1 MIVRVRN
8 LKVWFSQ
15 RGGLI
20 KEMVTRGSR
29 WVRAVDGIDLD
40 VRRGEVFCLVGE
52 SGCGKTTTG
61 KAILRLVDVTE
72 GDIFLEM
79 PASEYA
85 TYEEATAREA
95 DDNAARAT
103 ARDLRQ
109 KYSLTWKEHRP
120 WVVKEYLLA
129 ALMVAMAAIVG
140 VLGLSAFVA
149 SSAVFLGRFL
159 GVSISPFA
167 SIGLVYG
174 FSFVL
179 AGAIGILGSLPP
191 SRPSRRTSLALAIVS
206 FVAWFLAPIPS
217 FAFAGRTLSPGDAI
231 GAAWGGSFFFFI
243 LAGIC
248 VPVIA
253 GAVAQGVATYRL
265 KSAEFAGLDI
275 RGLRKRLQL
284 IFQDP
289 YESLNP
295 KQSVYEIVAEPL
307 RVNRLTTSPEETAAI
322 VAGALTDTGLRPPEE
337 FMFRFPHELSGGQ
350 RQRVSIAAGLALQPD
365 FIVADEPVSMLDV
378 SIRTEILQLMMD
390 LRKSRG
396 LTYLF
401 ITHDLSLAWILADR
415 IAVMYLGKIV
425 EQGTAEQVVAHPKHP
440 YTQALISVVPSPDPR
455 HKATRQI
462 LKGERPDPVDIPTGC
477 RFHPRCPLAFE
488 RCGWN
493 AGELEEALEAWL
505 PKALPDRVGSMSVPE
520 PTTLRIAARGG
531 TADTL
536 AASLRSLVAE
546 KRSEMPV
553 LRGIAEVTAAGGDV
567 VVTMHPWTEPQL
579 EEIAPDNSVAC
590 FLVTAAPAEAAQ
602 VPAT

>member
-15 RGGLI
+15 RGGLLR
-20 KEMVTRGSR
+20 EMVSRGSK
-29 WVRAVDGIDLD
+29 WVRAVDGVDID

-79 PASEYA
+79 PEEEYA
-85 TYEEATAREA
+85 RYDEAVRRGSEDPEAESAARE
-95 DDNAARAT
+95 
-103 ARDLRQ
+103 LRR
-109 KYSLTWKEHRP
+109 KFSLTWKERRP
-120 WVVKEYLLA
+120 WTMNQYLLVAFMVTVAGLGCTAGLTALLSLA
-129 ALMVAMAAIVG
+129 A
-140 VLGLSAFVA
+140 
-149 SSAVFLGRFL
+149 
-159 GVSISPFA
+159 SPFA
-167 SIGLVYG
+167 DIGIVYA
-174 FSFVL
+174 FSFAL
-179 AGAIGILGSLPP
+179 AIAIGVVGTLPP
-191 SRPSRRTSLALAIVS
+191 SRPSKRTSLILGIVS
-206 FVAWFLAPIPS
+206 FFGWFLAPIPT
-217 FAFAGRTLSPGDAI
+217 FYFKGLSLSAADAI
-231 GAAWGGSFFFFI
+231 GNAWGSNFFFFI
-243 LAGIC
+243 LAGIS

-253 GAVAQGVATYRL
+253 AGVAQGIAVYRL
-265 KSAEFAGLDI
+265 RSTEYAGLDI

-307 RVNRLTTSPEETAAI
+307 RVNRLTKSPEETAAT
-322 VAGALTDTGLRPPEE
+322 VANALTDTGLRPPEE

-350 RQRVSIAAGLALQPD
+350 RQRVSIAAGLVLQPD

-425 EQGTAEQVVAHPKHP
+425 EQGTAEQVVVHPKHP

-455 HKATRQI
+455 HKASRLI
-462 LKGERPDPVDIPTGC
+462 LKGERPDPVDIPRGC
-477 RFHPRCPLAFE
+477 RFHPRCPVAFE
-488 RCGWN
+488 RCGWSPSEVLDALLDL
-493 AGELEEALEAWL
+493 AGDGPMATPLRAAQIDSPLSFRLPPNSGEVEAWIREQ
-505 PKALPDRVGSMSVPE
+505 KASQAE
-520 PTTLRIAARGG
+520 AH
-531 TADTL
+531 L
-536 AASLRSLVAE
+536 ALKA
-546 KRSEMPV
+546 
-553 LRGIAEVTAAGGDV
+553 LRGITGPPAARRV
-567 VVTMHPWTEPQL
+567 VLFGLEPVPL
-579 EEIAPDNSVAC
+579 VEIATENLVAC
-590 FLVTAAPAEAAQ
+590 LRVQPETPPAAEIAA
-602 VPAT
+602 A

>member
-15 RGGLI
+15 RGGFL
-20 KEMVTRGSR
+20 KDLMLRGTR

-72 GDIFLEM
+72 GDILLEM
-79 PASEYA
+79 PEAEYA
-85 TYEEATAREA
+85 RYEEARAQPKDAKAQAAARE
-95 DDNAARAT
+95 
-103 ARDLRQ
+103 LRR
-109 KYSLTWKEHRP
+109 KYSLTWRERRP
-120 WVVKEYLLA
+120 WTVREYLVVMFMIALA
-129 ALMVAMAAIVG
+129 GIASTVGLTAL
-140 VLGLSAFVA
+140 LGILTT
-149 SSAVFLGRFL
+149 
-159 GVSISPFA
+159 PFA
-167 SIGLVYG
+167 NVGQVYA
-174 FSFVL
+174 FSFAL
-179 AGAIGILGSLPP
+179 AIAIGVIGALPP
-191 SRPSRRTSLALAIVS
+191 GRPSKRTSLALGIVS
-206 FVAWFLAPIPS
+206 FVAWFLAPIPA
-217 FAFAGRTLSPGDAI
+217 FAFHGVSLDPSGAI
-231 GAAWGGSFFFFI
+231 GQAWGGNFFYFI

-253 GAVAQGVATYRL
+253 AAVAQGIALRRL
-265 KSAEFAGLDI
+265 RSAEYTGLDI

-322 VAGALTDTGLRPPEE
+322 VSTALTDTGLRPPEE

-350 RQRVSIAAGLALQPD
+350 RQRVSIAAGLVLQPD

-378 SIRTEILQLMMD
+378 SIRTEILQLMME
-390 LRKSRG
+390 LRKTRS

-425 EQGTAEQVVAHPKHP
+425 EQGTAEQVVGHPKHP

-455 HKATRQI
+455 HRARRMI

-477 RFHPRCPLAFE
+477 RFHPRCPMAFE
-488 RCGWN
+488 KCGWN
-493 AGELEEALEAWL
+493 AGELKEILE
-505 PKALPDRVGSMSVPE
+505 SVFPGRAGAMTAE
-520 PTTLRIAARGG
+520 SANLLRIEAQGG
-531 TADTL
+531 TPEDL
-536 AASLRSLVAE
+536 ARDLRALVAE
-546 KRSEMPV
+546 KRDEQ
-553 LRGIAEVTAAGGDV
+553 LAFRGVAEVTVKGGH
-567 VVTMHPWTEPQL
+567 VTIKMHPWSEPELVELSPGNQ
-579 EEIAPDNSVAC
+579 VAC
-590 FLVTAAPAEAAQ
+590 HLMTAPPREAAPIPAAS
-602 VPAT
+602 

>member
-1 MIVRVRN
+1 VIVRVRN

-15 RGGLI
+15 RGGLLR
-20 KEMVTRGSR
+20 EMVSRGSR

-40 VRRGEVFCLVGE
+40 IRRGEVFCLVGE

-72 GDIFLEM
+72 GDILLEM
-79 PASEYA
+79 PEKQYA
-85 TYEEATAREA
+85 RYERAKTQAA
-95 DDNAARAT
+95 DDPRASAVARG
-103 ARDLRQ
+103 LRQ
-109 KYSLTWKEHRP
+109 RYSLTWKEQRP
-120 WVVKEYLLA
+120 WTYREYGLV
-129 ALMVAMAAIVG
+129 ALMVAFA
-140 VLGLSAFVA
+140 AFVGGF
-149 SSAVFLGRFL
+149 AVHLML
-159 GVSISPFA
+159 GVSPEPFA
-167 SIGLVYG
+167 NIGLVYA
-174 FSFVL
+174 FSFAL
-179 AGAIGILGSLPP
+179 AIVIGVLGSFPP
-191 SRPSRRTSLALAIVS
+191 TRPSKTTALVLAIVS
-206 FVAWFLAPIPS
+206 FFVWFIAPIP
-217 FAFAGRTLSPGDAI
+217 AFFFRGIPLSPGDAI
-231 GAAWGGSFFFFI
+231 GRAWGTNFFFFI

-253 GAVAQGVATYRL
+253 GSVAQGVAMYRL
-265 KSAEFAGLDI
+265 KALEYAGLDI

-295 KQSVYEIVAEPL
+295 KQSVYEIVSEPL
-307 RVNRLTTSPEETAAI
+307 RVNRLTKSPEETAAI

-390 LRKSRG
+390 LRKSRA

-425 EQGTAEQVVAHPKHP
+425 EQGTAEQVVVHPKHP

-455 HKATRQI
+455 HKASRQI

-477 RFHPRCPLAFE
+477 RFHPRCPMAFE

-493 AGELEEALEAWL
+493 AEEVKEALEPL
-505 PKALPDRVGSMSVPE
+505 MSAVLQGHAQAMTVQDPH
-520 PTTLRIAARGG
+520 TLRIAATGARAEEL
-531 TADTL
+531 AD
-536 AASLRSLVAE
+536 ALRSAIAGKKAEVLPLRGVAE
-546 KRSEMPV
+546 VAST
-553 LRGIAEVTAAGGDV
+553 GSDV
-567 VVTMHPWTEPQL
+567 VVTMHPWSEPQL
-579 EEIAPDNSVAC
+579 EPVGPDNVVAC
-590 FLVTAAPAEAAQ
+590 FLVGPTPAPEATRPVEAA
-602 VPAT
+602 

>member
-1 MIVRVRN
+1 MIIRARN

-15 RGGLI
+15 RGGLL
-20 KEMVTRGSR
+20 KEMMSRASR

-61 KAILRLVDVTE
+61 KAILHLVEVTE

-79 PASEYA
+79 PDAEYERYRELTRA
-85 TYEEATAREA
+85 PAEDARAEEAARE
-95 DDNAARAT
+95 
-103 ARDLRQ
+103 LRR

-120 WVVKEYLLA
+120 WTANQYLLSC
-129 ALMVAMAAIVG
+129 LMVIVSAAVSLLALSAVIGFFTDPFADIGQVYAFS
-140 VLGLSAFVA
+140 LGLAVA
-149 SSAVFLGRFL
+149 VG
-159 GVSISPFA
+159 I
-167 SIGLVYG
+167 IGT
-174 FSFVL
+174 
-179 AGAIGILGSLPP
+179 LPP
-191 SRPSRRTSLALAIVS
+191 SRPSRRTSLALAVVA
-206 FVAWFLAPIPS
+206 FVAWFLAPIP
-217 FAFAGRTLSPGDAI
+217 AFYFQGATLSAADAI
-231 GAAWGGSFFFFI
+231 GRAWGTNFFFFI
-243 LAGIC
+243 LAGIM
-248 VPVIA
+248 VPILA
-253 GAVAQGVATYRL
+253 GSVAQGLVSFRM
-265 KSAEFAGLDI
+265 KSGEYSGIQI

-307 RVNRLTTSPEETAAI
+307 RVNKLTKSPEETAAI

-350 RQRVSIAAGLALQPD
+350 RQRVSIAAGLVLQPD

-378 SIRTEILQLMMD
+378 SIRTEIIQLMMD
-390 LRKSRG
+390 LRTKRS

-455 HKATRQI
+455 HKATRTI

-477 RFHPRCPLAFE
+477 RFHPRCPMAFE
-488 RCGWN
+488 SCGWN
-493 AGELEEALEAWL
+493 ADEVKEALEPLL
-505 PKALPDRVGSMSVPE
+505 PSVLPGRTGTPVLQDLR
-520 PTTLRIAARGG
+520 TLRIPAAGG
-531 TADTL
+531 SADAL
-536 AASLRSLVAE
+536 AESLRTLVAE
-546 KRSEMPV
+546 RKAEV
-553 LRGIAEVTAAGGDV
+553 LALRGIRDITAAGTDV
-567 VVTMHPWTEPQL
+567 VVTMHLAAEPDL
-579 EEIAPDNSVAC
+579 VEVAPENYVAC
-590 FLVTAAPAEAAQ
+590 FLVNPRPAEAPE
-602 VPAT
+602 VATA